1 MMIFLCNEAEANSS
15 DELDSEADW
24 SEDSND
30 IVHGN
35 DMWTAWSYGDHKFD
49 EIQFLL
55 KSGYRT
61 PRVNQPKTTSM
72 QSSRSIKKLDPD
84 VVSRIA
90 AGEVVLRPANAL
102 KELIENSLDAGATS
116 IKVEVKDGGMKYL
129 QIVDNGC
136 GIRKEDLD
144 LVCERHATS
153 KLESLDDLQS
163 VSTYGFR
170 GEALSSISLISNV
183 SIVTKTAEER
193 CGYKVSYC
201 EGKVKDKPIPCAAN
215 QGTAITVENLFYN
228 VPLRQKAL
236 KNLFEEHKRVQDVVG
251 RYAVH
256 NASVGFSLKKYG
268 QNHLYINSM
277 NNTSTKD
284 VIGLIFDTNIARNLL
299 EKEGSDDT
307 LQFKYKILATSLI
320 YSAKQMIFLLFIN
333 HRLVKS
339 EGLQKE
345 IAELYNIYLPPKSYP
360 FVYISL
366 EMPSANVDVNV
377 HPRKETVFYLHEEYI
392 NKKILTVIQQL
403 VLGKDAYQTYKQ
415 ETLSFSQR
423 ELSQKDTSDLTSLED
438 RCIVAGEKTSV
449 ANNETDLNKD
459 LAPAEETA
467 LMEVTPKDPEK
478 SIFDKSM
485 KGVSSQ
491 SMSSERKQ
499 SSIKRKEKSAPTS
512 QRNSLKKQFAVD
524 QSPKANDENLLP
536 PSENSMNSEIA
547 NLMFDQ
553 EIDFDNVEIIGDTN
567 NTITNDH
574 SLLGSVNACK
584 TEESKEYFYQVIVNG
599 LGNLDIL
606 MFSEP
611 VPLSELLQNAD
622 SDWTCSLEAA
632 QMQLMKNAEIL
643 DEFFNIKID
652 ENGNLLSLPWL
663 LEGYF
668 PPKNHLPEF
677 IKQLACDVTWDED
690 NNCVDDIC
698 LLIASYHSK
707 FPTDEVSNFNE
718 IAVGM

>member
-1 MMIFLCNEAEANSS
+1 MANQ
-15 DELDSEADW
+15 
-24 SEDSND
+24 
-30 IVHGN
+30 I
-35 DMWTAWSYGDHKFD
+35 
-49 EIQFLL
+49 
-55 KSGYRT
+55 
-61 PRVNQPKTTSM
+61 M

-136 GIRKEDLD
+136 GIKKEDLD

-201 EGKVKDKPIPCAAN
+201 EGKMKDKPIPCAAN

-392 NKKILTVIQQL
+392 NKKILTAIQQL

-415 ETLSFSQR
+415 ETLSFSQK
-423 ELSQKDTSDLTSLED
+423 ELSQKNTSDLTTLED
-438 RCIVAGEKTSV
+438 RCTVAGEKTSV

-467 LMEVTPKDPEK
+467 LMEVTPKDPDK
-478 SIFDKSM
+478 SISDKSM
-485 KGVSSQ
+485 KGVFSQ

-499 SSIKRKEKSAPTS
+499 STIKRKEKSAPTS
-512 QRNSLKKQFAVD
+512 PRNSLKKQFAVD

-536 PSENSMNSEIA
+536 PSENSVNSEFA
-547 NLMFDQ
+547 NLMFNQD
-553 EIDFDNVEIIGDTN
+553 IDFDMAEIIEDTN
-567 NTITNDH
+567 NTITSDH
-574 SLLGSVNACK
+574 SLLGSVNSCE

-599 LGNLDIL
+599 LGNLDL
-606 MFSEP
+606 LKFSEP

-707 FPTDEVSNFNE
+707 FPTDECPFFSLREWNNVVEFTIFPAVKKNLWPSKELYLKSICEVHAE
-718 IAVGM
+718 ILV